1 MNVKQLSATL
11 LGDSTTGAISVNY
24 KHRKISHS
32 LFAHPIS
39 GNISLKQV
47 ESVFQELGAEIEERQ
62 HSKIAVK
69 LNAHTVAFHHAK
81 HDLPKQEVQQ
91 IKKFIVDCGIDP
103 TRDYPL

>member
-1 MNVKQLSATL
+1 MNHK
-11 LGDSTTGAISVNY
+11 NC
-24 KHRKISHS
+24 KILHL

-69 LNAHTVAFHHAK
+69 LNGHTVAFHHAK
-81 HDLPKQEVQQ
+81 HNLPKQEVQQ
-91 IKKFIVDCGIDP
+91 IKKCIADCGIDP

>member
-1 MNVKQLSATL
+1 MNH
-11 LGDSTTGAISVNY
+11 
-24 KHRKISHS
+24 KHRKILHT

-47 ESVFQELGAEIEERQ
+47 ESASQELGAGIEERQ

-69 LNAHTVAFHHAK
+69 LNGHTVVFHHAK
-81 HDLPKQEVQQ
+81 HNLLKQAVQQ

>member
-1 MNVKQLSATL
+1 MNAKRLSASLTK
-11 LGDSTTGAISVNY
+11 DPTTGAISENH
-24 KHRKISHS
+24 KHRKILHS

-47 ESVFQELGAEIEERQ
+47 ESVFQELGAKIEERQ

-69 LNAHTVAFHHAK
+69 LNGHTVAFQHAK

-91 IKKFIVDCGIDP
+91 IKKFIEGCGIDP
-103 TRDYPL
+103 VRDYPI

>member
-1 MNVKQLSATL
+1 M
-11 LGDSTTGAISVNY
+11 NY
-24 KHRKISHS
+24 KHCKILHS
-32 LFAHPIS
+32 LFAHPIR

-62 HSKIAVK
+62 HSKIALK
-69 LNAHTVAFHHAK
+69 LNGHTVAFHHAK
-81 HDLPKQEVQQ
+81 HNLPKQEVQQ

>member
-1 MNVKQLSATL
+1 MNH
-11 LGDSTTGAISVNY
+11 
-24 KHRKISHS
+24 KHCKILHS

-47 ESVFQELGAEIEERQ
+47 KSDFQELGAEIEERQ
-62 HSKIAVK
+62 HSKIALK
-69 LNAHTVAFHHAK
+69 LNCHTVAFHHAK
-81 HDLPKQEVQQ
+81 HNLPKQEVQQ

>member
-1 MNVKQLSATL
+1 
-11 LGDSTTGAISVNY
+11 VNH
-24 KHRKISHS
+24 KHCKILHS

-69 LNAHTVAFHHAK
+69 LNGHTVAVHHAK
-81 HDLPKQEVQQ
+81 HNLPKQEVQQ

>member
-1 MNVKQLSATL
+1 MNH
-11 LGDSTTGAISVNY
+11 
-24 KHRKISHS
+24 KHRKIVHT

-47 ESVFQELGAEIEERQ
+47 ESASQELGAEIEERQ

-69 LNAHTVAFHHAK
+69 LNGHTVAFHHAK
-81 HDLPKQEVQQ
+81 HNLLKQAVQQ

>member
-1 MNVKQLSATL
+1 MKA
-11 LGDSTTGAISVNY
+11 STTGAISVNH
-24 KHRKISHS
+24 KHRKILPS

-69 LNAHTVAFHHAK
+69 LNGHTVAFRHAK

-91 IKKFIVDCGIDP
+91 IKKFIEDCGIDLV
-103 TRDYPL
+103 RDYPL